1 MLVNQCFNIH
11 KWQVVLKERFWEMA
25 YEYQIWHDM
34 LRTRKTF
41 DVTTK
46 QIVPLIGHKAT
57 MHPRAFQESDLL
69 LNLPFNETLKNPKLL
84 EPAQ

>member
-1 MLVNQCFNIH
+1 
-11 KWQVVLKERFWEMA
+11 MA

-34 LRTRKTF
+34 LRTRKTL
-41 DVTTK
+41 DVITK
-46 QIVPLIGHKAT
+46 QIVPLIGYKAT

-69 LNLPFNETLKNPKLL
+69 LMLPFNETLKNPKLL